1 MVGPGKKN
9 MSAMCSSRKHAVL
22 SLIFLMLSAAA
33 AQQAPD
39 PAKLAL
45 DPATLPPA
53 SPKHPYKFQFQA
65 HGGIPPYKYAFTE
78 GVLPPGTTLGADGL
92 LTGTPPVRGQFRFTV
107 SVTDSSTPPQSAS
120 RLFVLRV
127 VAPLLME
134 WKKYAHVSGNR
145 VDGSVVVSNGTE
157 DDFDFTF
164 IVLAVAEDGRA
175 TAIGYQHFPLK
186 SATDSFEI
194 PFGETLP
201 RGTYMV
207 HVDAVAEVPAK
218 DAIYRTRLQTK
229 EKLQV
234 TVGP

>member
-1 MVGPGKKN
+1 
-9 MSAMCSSRKHAVL
+9 MSAMCSIRKHAVL

-78 GVLPPGTTLGADGL
+78 GALPPGTTLGADGL
-92 LTGTPPVRGQFRFTV
+92 LTGTPPARGQFRFTV

-194 PFGETLP
+194 PFGDTLP

-207 HVDAVAEVPAK
+207 HVDAVAEVPPK

>member
-1 MVGPGKKN
+1 

-65 HGGIPPYKYAFTE
+65 HGGIPPYKYAFTG

-92 LTGTPPVRGQFRFTV
+92 LTGTPPARGQFRFTV

-164 IVLAVAEDGRA
+164 VVLAVVGQRDWAGDSDRLSAFPAEERYRLVRNTVRRHAPQGNVHGARRCCRRSSTQGRHLSDAAPDEGEAAGHGRA
-175 TAIGYQHFPLK
+175 L
-186 SATDSFEI
+186 S
-194 PFGETLP
+194 
-201 RGTYMV
+201 R
-207 HVDAVAEVPAK
+207 
-218 DAIYRTRLQTK
+218 
-229 EKLQV
+229 
-234 TVGP
+234 